1 MILMVCMITLV
12 HLPCSWMCCW
22 SRSSNI
28 LHSLSPTVFFIIKQV
43 LHSVTIFKKHS
54 TKYKIKKMCF
64 VISNAYRSFPGS
76 YSLFLKSGEED
87 IFVVTSVP
95 KVIAIFLKVMVINI
109 NFRTKMIW
117 QIHSLTNMLLQ
128 SSQEFSSTNYV
139 KVCIFYNG
147 SLCSTLAYTYCDLIP
162 LSAASCFHSFNHISN
177 RGFGILV
184 LFFFLFPY
192 NVPSSSMLL

>member
-1 MILMVCMITLV
+1 MSLLHLLIKNTSKLFINKMILKVCMITLI

-109 NFRTKMIW
+109 NFRTKIMTRTSPFFNW
-117 QIHSLTNMLLQ
+117 YALSKLWR
-128 SSQEFSSTNYV
+128 
-139 KVCIFYNG
+139 
-147 SLCSTLAYTYCDLIP
+147 TY
-162 LSAASCFHSFNHISN
+162 FNKICK
-177 RGFGILV
+177 G
-184 LFFFLFPY
+184 LFFLY
-192 NVPSSSMLL
+192 WIIV